1 MSEEIS
7 DVEHILG
14 CPACHKEINVTGF
27 APGDVISCPHC
38 GHEFNVT
45 RQFGDY
51 MLEKQIGAGGMGA
64 VYLGTD
70 LKLNR
75 VVAIKLLKPELVAD
89 EKFLT
94 TFLREAEITASLNHP
109 NIVQVY
115 AFGEQKGEYFLVMEH
130 ISGGT
135 LDDKI
140 VKNGRITE
148 LEGLEI
154 GIAVSSGLEFAYER
168 GLIHRDIKPGNILFG
183 TNNTPKVVD
192 FGLSLSHESTDQFA
206 GEIWGTPY
214 YVAPEKLENQP
225 EDFRSDMYSLGTTLF
240 HAIAGRPPYEADDPT
255 EVAMKHLSGKIVSLK
270 AFVPTVSN
278 QTAFAISKAIARYP
292 KDRHASYREF
302 ISQMEDAKRRLQQ
315 QGGKPEE
322 IAPVAIVET
331 EEQSRSTLYLIIT
344 LVVVMLIIGGV
355 FVFRDSIFPT
365 KPKKKDNSAEEL
377 QNYDPNGAKPPP
389 PPLYHSY

>member
-1 MSEEIS
+1 MSGDVSE
-7 DVEHILG
+7 VEHVIG
-14 CPACHKEINVTGF
+14 CPECKKEINVTGF
-27 APGDVISCPHC
+27 EPGDLINCPHC
-38 GHEFNVT
+38 GHEFSVT
-45 RQFGDY
+45 RQFGHY
-51 MLEKQIGAGGMGA
+51 LLQKQIGAGGMGA

-75 VVAIKLLKPELVAD
+75 VVAIKLLKPELCED
-89 EKFLT
+89 QKFLS

-115 AFGEQKGEYFLVMEH
+115 AFGQENGNYYLVMEH

-154 GIAVSSGLEFAYER
+154 GIAVSAGLDFAHQR

-183 TNNTPKVVD
+183 ANNTPKVVD
-192 FGLSLSHESTDQFA
+192 FGLSLSHDTTDQFA

-240 HAIAGRPPYEADDPT
+240 HAMAGRPPYEAEDPT

-270 AFVPTVSN
+270 AFVPTISS
-278 QTAFAISKAIARYP
+278 QTAFAISKSIARYP
-292 KDRHASYREF
+292 KDRYESYEEF
-302 ISQMEDAKRRLQQ
+302 ISQLEDAKRRLQES
-315 QGGKPEE
+315 GGKAEVSE
-322 IAPVAIVET
+322 PVAIVET
-331 EEQSRSTLYLIIT
+331 AEESKSSLYIIIA
-344 LVVVMLIIGGV
+344 VVVLIIGLTGALY
-355 FVFRDSIFPT
+355 FFRDSLFKEKNPVANELQGYDPSAA
-365 KPKKKDNSAEEL
+365 KPKSKK
-377 QNYDPNGAKPPP
+377 
-389 PPLYHSY
+389 

>member
-1 MSEEIS
+1 MSG
-7 DVEHILG
+7 DVTGVEHVIG
-14 CPACHKEINVTGF
+14 CPACQQEINVTGF
-27 APGDVISCPHC
+27 EAGDLVNCPHC
-38 GHEFNVT
+38 GHEFAVT
-45 RQFGDY
+45 RHFGDY
-51 MLEKQIGAGGMGA
+51 RLEKQIGAGGMGA

-70 LKLNR
+70 LNLNR
-75 VVAIKLLKPELVAD
+75 VVAIKLLKPELCAD

-115 AFGEQKGEYFLVMEH
+115 AFGEQNGTYYLVMEH
-130 ISGGT
+130 ISGGS

-140 VKNGRITE
+140 VKSGRITE

-154 GIAVSSGLEFAYER
+154 AIGVASGLDFAHQR

-192 FGLSLSHESTDQFA
+192 FGLSLSHDTLDQFA

-225 EDFRSDMYSLGTTLF
+225 EDFRSDLYSLGTTLF
-240 HAIAGRPPYEADDPT
+240 HAIAGRPPYEAEDPT

-270 AFVPTVSN
+270 AFVPSVSN

-292 KDRHASYREF
+292 KDRYGSYGEF
-302 ISQMEDAKRRLQQ
+302 ISQLEDAKRRIQEH
-315 QGGKPEE
+315 GGKPEE
-322 IAPVAIVET
+322 IEAVEIVES
-331 EEQSRSTLYLIIT
+331 EEVNTSSRYIIVAVVILIIA
-344 LVVVMLIIGGV
+344 LSGAVYL
-355 FVFRDSIFPT
+355 FRDALFSTKSTISSELENYNPNAA
-365 KPKKKDNSAEEL
+365 KPKANPVRK
-377 QNYDPNGAKPPP
+377 
-389 PPLYHSY
+389 